1 VSNVDNTIS
10 YHSYF
15 TTCPATTLVTDR
27 QAAATSAKNAN
38 SSLQLWM
45 TEFGVL
51 GDICGSLNGYPRNTN
66 IDYGL
71 YVASVIHNDLAVAGA
86 SSWQWWLG
94 INPYNYSDG
103 LVYINTPTGGMD
115 PEQSK
120 TDGLVSDSKQLWC
133 MGNFSRFVRPGMV
146 RVDAVLNNQTDPVY
160 AAGDIMTSAYTDAA
174 SKTLVIVIVNT
185 KTSSSV
191 VSLGGLGGS
200 ATLTGSSFT
209 AYVTSSTKSL
219 KKSTM
224 PANNIQLDARSV
236 TTLVANYQ

>member
-1 VSNVDNTIS
+1 
-10 YHSYF
+10 
-15 TTCPATTLVTDR
+15 
-27 QAAATSAKNAN
+27 
-38 SSLQLWM
+38 M
-45 TEFGVL
+45 TEFGIL
-51 GDICGSLNGYPRNTN
+51 GDICGSLNGYPRSTN

-71 YVASVIHNDLAVAGA
+71 YVAGVIHNDLAIAGT

-103 LVYINTPTGGMD
+103 LVYINSPSGTMD
-115 PEQSK
+115 PESSK

-160 AAGDIMTSAYTDAA
+160 AAGDIMVSAYIDAA
-174 SKTLVIVIVNT
+174 NKALVIVIVNT
-185 KTSSSV
+185 ETKSSV
-191 VSLGGLGGS
+191 ISLGGLGGS
-200 ATLTGSSFT
+200 ASLTGSNVT

-219 KKSTM
+219 QKSTM
-224 PANNIQLDARSV
+224 AATNIQLDARSV